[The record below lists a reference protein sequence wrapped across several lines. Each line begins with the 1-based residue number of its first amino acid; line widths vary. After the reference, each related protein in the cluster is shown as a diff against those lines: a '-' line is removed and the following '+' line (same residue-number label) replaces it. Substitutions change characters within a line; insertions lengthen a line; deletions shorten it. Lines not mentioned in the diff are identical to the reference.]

1 MTDKF
6 ASIVSLPVAKPER
19 RKKKHFRV
27 GSFMAMILGVA
38 FVSVPIYIVIITS
51 LTSDIEA
58 NNAAFSWWPKMG
70 LTLEGYTKAFT
81 RKVAGNSLL
90 RSFFNTMWMY
100 IPSTA
105 IGVFVSAMSAFAFA
119 KLDFKLKKPMF
130 AILMATLTL
139 PNCIGFIAS
148 FLMFDKMGWINTPL
162 PIMVP
167 RMLGAIGIVFFLR
180 QYYLGIPDDIV
191 GAANLDGLGELGIF
205 FHIMLPISLPALFS
219 QFILNFI
226 TGYNDYLGPLLY
238 LQNAK
243 MYTLQISLA
252 FFAEAYVQDWPLR
265 MSGCVIAMIPL
276 VVLYLIAQ
284 KYILQGVSISSG
296 LKG

>member
-6 ASIVSLPVAKPER
+6 ASIVSLPVEKPER
-19 RKKKHFRV
+19 RKKKRFRV

-38 FVSVPIYIVIITS
+38 FVIVPIYIVIITS

-58 NNAAFSWWPKMG
+58 NNAAFSWWPEMG

-81 RKVAGNSLL
+81 RKLAGNSLL

>member
-6 ASIVSLPVAKPER
+6 ASIVSLSVAKPER

-27 GSFMAMILGVA
+27 GSFVAMILGVA
-38 FVSVPIYIVIITS
+38 FVIVPIYIVIITS

>member
-6 ASIVSLPVAKPER
+6 ASIVSLPVEKPER

-38 FVSVPIYIVIITS
+38 FVIVPIYIVIITS

-81 RKVAGNSLL
+81 KKVAGNSLL

-105 IGVFVSAMSAFAFA
+105 IGVFVSAMSAFA

-148 FLMFDKMGWINTPL
+148 FLMFDKMG
-162 PIMVP
+162 
-167 RMLGAIGIVFFLR
+167 
-180 QYYLGIPDDIV
+180 
-191 GAANLDGLGELGIF
+191 
-205 FHIMLPISLPALFS
+205 
-219 QFILNFI
+219 
-226 TGYNDYLGPLLY
+226 
-238 LQNAK
+238 
-243 MYTLQISLA
+243 
-252 FFAEAYVQDWPLR
+252 
-265 MSGCVIAMIPL
+265 
-276 VVLYLIAQ
+276 
-284 KYILQGVSISSG
+284 
-296 LKG
+296 

>member
-6 ASIVSLPVAKPER
+6 ASIVSSPVTKPER
-19 RKKKHFRV
+19 RKKKRFRV
-27 GSFMAMILGVA
+27 GSFTAMILGVA
-38 FVSVPIYIVIITS
+38 FVIVPIYIVIITS

-162 PIMVP
+162 PIIIP

>member
-6 ASIVSLPVAKPER
+6 ASIVSSPVAKPER
-19 RKKKHFRV
+19 RKKRFRV
-27 GSFMAMILGVA
+27 GSFIAMILGVA
-38 FVSVPIYIVIITS
+38 FVIVPIYIVIITS

>member
-6 ASIVSLPVAKPER
+6 ASIVSSPVEKPER
-19 RKKKHFRV
+19 RKKKRFRV
-27 GSFMAMILGVA
+27 GSFIAMILGVA
-38 FVSVPIYIVIITS
+38 FVIVPIYIVIITS